1 MRALL
6 GLCSG
11 GEGLERCW
19 DVTVETG
26 AAVVLDGWERVRLS
40 RKEKLKCVSSWD
52 FGLRHFEFRG
62 AAC

>member
-1 MRALL
+1 M
-6 GLCSG
+6 
-11 GEGLERCW
+11 EGCW